1 VLKFTLLKR
10 WSGEK
15 EEKKR
20 FFDKKIG
27 FFYRENEK
35 FMF

>member
-20 FFDKKIG
+20 FFDKKIE
-27 FFYRENEK
+27 FFYWKNEK